1 MDDRLYSIG
10 QVSRSSGV
18 SVQTIR
24 FYSDQGLLPPS
35 KIADSGYRFYSDEDR
50 VKLEL
55 IRTLRSLEFDLPTIA
70 KLLQEEHSLSEVIEL
85 HLKALESQLHTLTR
99 QRTVL
104 KAIQKTGTNN
114 LAYLERLQTLTK
126 LSKLEREAFLSEHL
140 QRGFEG
146 VNVDPVWNVWKSEF
160 WKAAAGDLP
169 EDMNEKQLAAWLEL
183 SELITDESFL
193 AWMRETGRAF
203 WKRETKFDM
212 KAWQK
217 TNNELIAEATK
228 AIKENREPTGKR
240 EQKVIAKM
248 IALNAKV
255 QGKKPTKKFVLALLE
270 HYERHDPRAERF
282 WELVGIIKDWPPSPI
297 AKATQWLTEGLRQK
311 VHGVGGKI

>member
-146 VNVDPVWNVWKSEF
+146 VNVDPVWKSEF